1 MTKRYVGSSGHG
13 LKIRGAKH
21 FIDEVDEAR
30 KVTNEVHRIL
40 TTQYEGAGIVFHDN
54 TSTTQNQ
61 NLQTIVN
68 YHNKQQRDL
77 DWSIHFNAA
86 SVIDGPRGVEVLY
99 YDAKDLATK
108 VSAAIAKASGL
119 KDRGA
124 KQRAELYFLR
134 NTNKPAILL
143 EICFVDSK
151 ADVEL
156 YHKNFN
162 AICSAIATSL
172 AAYLGYTK
180 NHTEQTMKPKEEPQ
194 VTNTLT
200 STAKQDLK
208 DLLKE
213 TKKRG
218 ILKIDHSDRVD
229 CMSDGEA
236 LGLLISVIKRT
247 L

>member
-1 MTKRYVGSSGHG
+1 MTKRFVGSSGHG

-40 TTQYEGAGIVFHDN
+40 TTQYNGTGLVYHDN

-68 YHNKQQRDL
+68 YHNGQQRDL

-99 YDAKDLATK
+99 YDAKDLSAK
-108 VSAAIAKASGL
+108 VSAAIAKSSGL

-124 KQRAELYFLR
+124 KQRKELYFLK
-134 NTNKPAILL
+134 NTSKPAILI
-143 EICFVDSK
+143 EVCFVDSK

-156 YHKNFN
+156 YHSNF
-162 AICSAIATSL
+162 ATICASIAEVL
-172 AAYLGYTK
+172 AAYLGYSKIQTIQVQDK
-180 NHTEQTMKPKEEPQ
+180 ENATE
-194 VTNTLT
+194 
-200 STAKQDLK
+200 AKVMLNDDK
-208 DLLKE
+208 TIPAVIIDGKMHVPVRDIADLLGLNLVYNNE
-213 TKKRG
+213 S
-218 ILKIDHSDRVD
+218 KIAKLYDV
-229 CMSDGEA
+229 
-236 LGLLISVIKRT
+236 K
-247 L
+247 

>member
-1 MTKRYVGSSGHG
+1 MTKKYVGSSGHG

-40 TTQYEGAGIVFHDN
+40 TTQYNGTGLVYHDN

-68 YHNKQQRDL
+68 YHNGQQRDL

-99 YDAKDLATK
+99 YDAKDLSAK
-108 VSAAIAKASGL
+108 VSAAIAKSSGL

-124 KQRAELYFLR
+124 KQRTELYFLK
-134 NTNKPAILL
+134 NTTKPAILL

-156 YHKNFN
+156 YQKNFK
-162 AICSAIATSL
+162 AICAAIAEVL
-172 AAYLGYTK
+172 AAHLGYA
-180 NHTEQTMKPKEEPQ
+180 NQSQKEKE
-194 VTNTLT
+194 
-200 STAKQDLK
+200 AKVILNDVK
-208 DLLKE
+208 TIPAVIIDGKMHVPVRDIADLLGLNLVYNNE
-213 TKKRG
+213 S
-218 ILKIDHSDRVD
+218 KIAKLYEV
-229 CMSDGEA
+229 
-236 LGLLISVIKRT
+236 K
-247 L
+247 

>member
-1 MTKRYVGSSGHG
+1 MTKKYTGSSGHS
-13 LKIRGAKH
+13 KKVRGANH

-40 TTQYEGAGIVFHDN
+40 TTQYNGAGLVFHDD

-68 YHNKQQRDL
+68 YHNKQSREL

-86 SVIDGPRGVEVLY
+86 SVTDAPRGVEVLY
-99 YDAKDLATK
+99 YDAKDLAAK
-108 VSAAIAKASGL
+108 LSAAIAKASGL

-124 KQRAELYFLR
+124 KQRSELYFLK
-134 NTNKPAILL
+134 NTHKPAILP

-156 YHKNFN
+156 YRKNFT
-162 AICSAIATSL
+162 AICEAIASVL
-172 AAYLGYTK
+172 AAHLGYTK
-180 NHTEQTMKPKEEPQ
+180 KQTVQVPKEETT

-208 DLLKE
+208 GLLKE
-213 TKKRG
+213 THKRG
-218 ILKIDHSDRVD
+218 IMKVDHSDRVD
-229 CMSDGEA
+229 RMTDSEA
-236 LGLLISVIKRT
+236 LGLLISVVQRT

>member
-1 MTKRYVGSSGHG
+1 MVKKYTGSSGHSE
-13 LKIRGAKH
+13 KVRGAKR

-40 TTQYEGAGIVFHDN
+40 TTQYDGAGSVFHDN
-54 TSTTQNQ
+54 TSITQNQ

-68 YHNKQQRDL
+68 YHNKQSRDL

-86 SVIDGPRGVEVLY
+86 SVTDAPRGVEVLY
-99 YDAKDLATK
+99 YDAKDLAAK
-108 VSAAIAKASGL
+108 LSAAIAKASGL

-124 KQRAELYFLR
+124 KQRTELYFLK
-134 NTNKPAILL
+134 NTSKQAIMP

-156 YHKNFN
+156 YCKNFT
-162 AICSAIATSL
+162 AICEAIASVL
-172 AAYLGYTK
+172 ASHLGYTK
-180 NHTEQTMKPKEEPQ
+180 KQTVQVPKEEKT
-194 VTNTLT
+194 VANSLT

-208 DLLKE
+208 GLLKE
-213 TKKRG
+213 TYERG
-218 ILKIDHSDRVD
+218 IMKVDHSDRVD
-229 CMSDGEA
+229 RMTDSEA
-236 LGLLISVIKRT
+236 LGLVISVVKRT

>member
-1 MTKRYVGSSGHG
+1 MTRKYVGSSGHS
-13 LKIRGAKH
+13 LKVRGAKH

-40 TTQYEGAGIVFHDN
+40 TTQYNGIGSVFHDN

-68 YHNKQQRDL
+68 FHNKQIREL

-86 SVIDGPRGVEVLY
+86 SITYAPRGVEVLY
-99 YDAKDLATK
+99 YDAKDLAAK
-108 VSAAIAKASGL
+108 LSAAIAKASGL

-124 KQRAELYFLR
+124 KQRKELYFL
-134 NTNKPAILL
+134 NSTIKPAILL

-156 YHKNFN
+156 YHEKFN
-162 AICSAIATSL
+162 AICAAIAEVL
-172 AAYLGYTK
+172 AEHLGYTK
-180 NHTEQTMKPKEEPQ
+180 KQNEQIQKEETP
-194 VTNTLT
+194 VVNTLT
-200 STAKQDLK
+200 STAKEDLK
-208 DLLKE
+208 GLLK
-213 TKKRG
+213 TTYQRG
-218 ILKIDHSDRVD
+218 ILKVDHSEKVGS
-229 CMSDGEA
+229 MSDGEA
-236 LGLLISVIKRT
+236 LGLLISVVKRT

>member
-1 MTKRYVGSSGHG
+1 MTKRFVGSSGHG

-40 TTQYEGAGIVFHDN
+40 TTQYNGTGLVYHDN

-68 YHNKQQRDL
+68 YHNGQQRDL

-99 YDAKDLATK
+99 YDAKDLSAR
-108 VSAAIAKASGL
+108 VSAAISKASGL

-124 KQRAELYFLR
+124 KQRKELYFLK
-134 NTNKPAILL
+134 NTSKPAILI
-143 EICFVDSK
+143 EVCFVDSK

-156 YHKNFN
+156 YHSNF
-162 AICSAIATSL
+162 ATICAAIAEVL
-172 AAYLGYTK
+172 AMYLGYSKIQIVQVQDKENATA
-180 NHTEQTMKPKEEPQ
+180 PKVMLNDDKTIPA
-194 VTNTLT
+194 VIIDGRMYIPVRDI
-200 STAKQDLK
+200 A
-208 DLLKE
+208 DLLGLKLVYNNE
-213 TKKRG
+213 SKTTKLYEVK
-218 ILKIDHSDRVD
+218 
-229 CMSDGEA
+229 
-236 LGLLISVIKRT
+236 
-247 L
+247 

>member
-1 MTKRYVGSSGHG
+1 MKKKYTGSSGHSE
-13 LKIRGAKH
+13 KVRGAKH

-40 TTQYEGAGIVFHDN
+40 TTQYDGTGSIFHDN

-68 YHNKQQRDL
+68 YHNRQSRDL

-86 SVIDGPRGVEVLY
+86 SVTDAPRGVEVLY
-99 YDAKDLATK
+99 YDAKDLASK

-119 KDRGA
+119 KDRGP
-124 KQRAELYFLR
+124 KQRTELYFLK
-134 NTNKPAILL
+134 NTSKPAILI

-156 YHKNFN
+156 YRNNFT
-162 AICSAIATSL
+162 AICEAIASVL
-172 AAYLGYTK
+172 AAHLSYTK
-180 NHTEQTMKPKEEPQ
+180 KQTTQPKEETP
-194 VTNTLT
+194 VANSLT
-200 STAKQDLK
+200 STAKADLK

-213 TKKRG
+213 THKRG
-218 ILKIDHSDRVD
+218 IMKVDHSDRVNSMTD
-229 CMSDGEA
+229 SEA
-236 LGLLISVIKRT
+236 LGLVISVMKRT